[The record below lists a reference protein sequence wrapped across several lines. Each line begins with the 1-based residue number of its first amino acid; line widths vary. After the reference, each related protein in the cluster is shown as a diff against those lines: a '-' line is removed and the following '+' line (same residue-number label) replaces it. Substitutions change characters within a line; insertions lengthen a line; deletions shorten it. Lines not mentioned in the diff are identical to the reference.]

1 LWLFLR
7 YVQQPFYPTR
17 RGQSG
22 DAWRM
27 ATKARISLGA
37 FALREKSMSGNIS
50 TSASGA
56 AFTA

>member
-1 LWLFLR
+1 LL
-7 YVQQPFYPTR
+7 YAQQPFYPAKR
-17 RGQSG
+17 RQPG

-27 ATKARISLGA
+27 ATKAQISLGA
-37 FALREKSMSGNIS
+37 FALGEKSMSGNIS

>member
-1 LWLFLR
+1 LRLFSL
-7 YVQQPFYPTR
+7 YAQQPFYPTR
-17 RGQSG
+17 RGQPS

-27 ATKARISLGA
+27 ATKAQISLGA

>member
-1 LWLFLR
+1 LRLFLL
-7 YVQQPFYPTR
+7 YAQQPFYLTR
-17 RGQSG
+17 RGQPG
-22 DAWRM
+22 DACRM
-27 ATKARISLGA
+27 ATKAQISLGG

>member
-1 LWLFLR
+1 LRLFLL
-7 YVQQPFYPTR
+7 YVQQPFYPAR
-17 RGQSG
+17 RGQPG
-22 DAWRM
+22 GAWRM
-27 ATKARISLGA
+27 ATKAQISLGI

>member
-1 LWLFLR
+1 LRLFLLYAQR
-7 YVQQPFYPTR
+7 PFYLTR
-17 RGQSG
+17 RRQPG
-22 DAWRM
+22 DARRM
-27 ATKARISLGA
+27 ATKAQISLGA